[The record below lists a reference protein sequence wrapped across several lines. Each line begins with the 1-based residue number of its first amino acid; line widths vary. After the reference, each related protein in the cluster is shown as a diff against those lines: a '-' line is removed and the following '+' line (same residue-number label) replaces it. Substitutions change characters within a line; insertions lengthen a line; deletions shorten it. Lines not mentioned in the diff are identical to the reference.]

1 MLSTSWS
8 HVLTHYHDFD
18 VAPSR
23 VILEELVRRDKFP
36 EAQLN
41 LLTLYDEHL
50 PVLHPIDAIEFKT
63 TFRAREEA
71 WAQLEFLDMS
81 FTSRMIAEEQGTD
94 AAPGVLTQA
103 VGEERRSGPYPRL
116 SFNGPTA

>member
-1 MLSTSWS
+1 MTSTWPLPGSSSKNLSAAIS
-8 HVLTHYHDFD
+8 
-18 VAPSR
+18 
-23 VILEELVRRDKFP
+23 FP

-71 WAQLEFLDMS
+71 WAQLEFLDVS
-81 FTSRMIAEEQGTD
+81 FTSRMIAEEQGPD

-103 VGEERRSGPYPRL
+103 VGEERRFPVHTRD
-116 SFNGPTA
+116 